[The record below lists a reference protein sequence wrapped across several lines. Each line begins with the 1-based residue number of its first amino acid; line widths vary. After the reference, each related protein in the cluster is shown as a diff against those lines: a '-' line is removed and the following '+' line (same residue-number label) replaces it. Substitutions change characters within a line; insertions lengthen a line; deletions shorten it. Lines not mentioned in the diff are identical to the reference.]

1 MNSQLNLEMPVPHLS
16 NARFL
21 RVLHLSHTDVRV
33 DGRVLKETSAL
44 SADGL
49 GRQVAVGIDRP
60 GGAVAGPPVS
70 GVLLLALPS
79 LARRLK
85 GFRPCPAWIRC
96 VAGFIDISV
105 RMAIIGLR
113 CRPTVVHCHDVG
125 FLHVGVF
132 LRLAVGSKVVYDA
145 HELESA
151 RNGDGKILSSC
162 ILAVERLLWP
172 AVDQFVSVSPG
183 IIEWYR
189 SRFGPKPSCLV
200 MNAPDIRS
208 GVGSASSP
216 SPGRYFHHKYG
227 IPPNSTVCVYVGFFC
242 KGRGIEVFAEAVKRI
257 GDPVHFV
264 LLGFGEYLDL
274 STLVGKAQN
283 IHVHPPVSHDRV
295 VEIIR
300 SADVGVCLVEDVS
313 LSDHL
318 CLPNK
323 LFEYAFAGVPV
334 LASRLPEIAKVVGD
348 YGLGVCCDND
358 ADSIEAALRRIRR
371 EGLRTKK
378 ADLTELSWHSQA
390 RHLTCAYR
398 TLISSPGIPCQASA
412 GSAVGG
418 K

>member
-1 MNSQLNLEMPVPHLS
+1 MSVPQLS
-16 NARFL
+16 NVRLF

-33 DGRVLKETSAL
+33 DGRILKETSAL
-44 SADGL
+44 SAEGL
-49 GRQVAVGIDRP
+49 GYQVAVGIDRP
-60 GGAVAGPPVS
+60 DGAVASPPVS

-85 GFRPCPAWIRC
+85 GFRPCPAWIRY
-96 VAGFIDISV
+96 VAGFIDVTV

-132 LRLAVGSKVVYDA
+132 LKLVAGSKVVYDA

-151 RNGDGKILSSC
+151 RNGDGTIRSFC
-162 ILAVERLLWP
+162 TLAVERLLWP

-189 SRFGPKPSCLV
+189 SRLGPKPSCLV

-208 GVGSASSP
+208 GVGSASASSP
-216 SPGRYFHHKYG
+216 DRYLHHKYG
-227 IPPNSTVCVYVGFFC
+227 IPPSSTVCVYVGLFC
-242 KGRGIEVFAEAVKRI
+242 EGRGIEAFAEAVKRI
-257 GDPVHFV
+257 GDPVHFI

-274 STLVGKAQN
+274 RKLVGKAHN

-300 SADVGVCLVEDVS
+300 SADIGVCLVEDVS

-358 ADSIEAALRRIRR
+358 ANSIEAALRKIRR
-371 EGLRTKK
+371 DGLKTKK
-378 ADLTELSWHSQA
+378 ADLTELSWHSQV
-390 RHLTCAYR
+390 RSLTRAYR
-398 TLISSPGIPCQASA
+398 TLISSPGIPCRPSA
-412 GSAVGG
+412 GSAAGG

>member
-1 MNSQLNLEMPVPHLS
+1 VTLNSQPNLARSVPHLTD
-16 NARFL
+16 ARLF

-33 DGRVLKETSAL
+33 DGRILKETSAL
-44 SADGL
+44 SAEGL
-49 GRQVAVGIDRP
+49 GYQVAVGIDRP
-60 GGAVAGPPVS
+60 DGAVASPPVS

-85 GFRPCPAWIRC
+85 GFRLCPAWIRY

-132 LRLAVGSKVVYDA
+132 LRLVVGSKVVYDA

-151 RNGDGKILSSC
+151 RNGDGKILSFC

-189 SRFGPKPSCLV
+189 SRFGPKPSCLI

-208 GVGSASSP
+208 GVGSASAP
-216 SPGRYFHHKYG
+216 SPDRYLHHKYG
-227 IPPNSTVCVYVGFFC
+227 IPPNSTVCVYVGLFC

-257 GDPVHFV
+257 GDPVHFI

-274 STLVGKAQN
+274 RTLVGKAQN

-300 SADVGVCLVEDVS
+300 SADIGVCLVEDIS

-323 LFEYAFAGVPV
+323 LFEYAFAGVPL

-358 ADSIEAALRRIRR
+358 ANSIEAALRRIRR
-371 EGLRTKK
+371 EGLEPPRG
-378 ADLTELSWHSQA
+378 DLAELSWETQA
-390 RHLTCAYR
+390 KRLQEAYR
-398 TLISSPGIPCQASA
+398 TLLAERRLAATGTK
-412 GSAVGG
+412 GEL
-418 K
+418 